1 MSIWKDSFIE
11 LQRYKRS
18 FNIKII
24 YVGVDKEVLVV
35 AVQPSRPSVGS
46 IVVLGLL
53 VVFVVVS
60 HFVVVVVAWPF
71 VAVDNIAEGQG
82 TVSSSSVLDW
92 YLVECLIVV

>member
-71 VAVDNIAEGQG
+71 VAVDNIAEGQS

>member
-1 MSIWKDSFIE
+1 MEIFFIE

-24 YVGVDKEVLVV
+24 YVEVDKEVLVV
-35 AVQPSRPSVGS
+35 AVQPFRPSVGS
-46 IVVLGLL
+46 IVVPGLL

-60 HFVVVVVAWPF
+60 HLVVVVVAWPF
-71 VAVDNIAEGQG
+71 AAVGNIAEGQS

>member
-1 MSIWKDSFIE
+1 MERFFIE

-24 YVGVDKEVLVV
+24 YVEVDKEVLVV
-35 AVQPSRPSVGS
+35 ADQVFRASVGS
-46 IVVLGLL
+46 IVVPGLL

-71 VAVDNIAEGQG
+71 VAVGNIAEGQSM
-82 TVSSSSVLDW
+82 VSSSSVLDW
-92 YLVECLIVV
+92 YLIECLSVV

>member
-1 MSIWKDSFIE
+1 
-11 LQRYKRS
+11 
-18 FNIKII
+18 
-24 YVGVDKEVLVV
+24 VDKEVLVV

-71 VAVDNIAEGQG
+71 VAVDNIAEGQS

-92 YLVECLIVV
+92 YLVECLIVVKVIWIDEPVIWILCVVVNWNSS